1 MTYKSHRA
9 GAGRVFDHLYDPI
22 YTTSASNSNRENYK
36 SLSKSAPLHVCPIFR
51 TMFTE
56 LIRERRNYYFPQ
68 RNPLPYSSEGVVG
81 AKLLCDRAIN
91 TNNYLSCPKRIL
103 ENPFLQVYVHPVQKT
118 SKSVECQTT
127 YRESSAQTDP
137 WLPEARVRDGVRK
150 IPEIAIVGEL
160 INPITDPNLYE
171 VETIERARKRREWE
185 QNLPMISSKDDIPI
199 RLLTL
204 ESFEYEDFMA
214 KEKFINETQEERLK
228 IVLKLMEQR
237 HECNHKATTNKL
249 ENSHKRIAKELE
261 KQKSRLRV
269 NYQRKMRMLKK
280 ICSDEGFTTKQEFV
294 MPKLEGNQGVLMKE
308 YESLLNLKNNQK
320 PRKRVKKQKELWE
333 PKGRCIES
341 QRGIRCVDNLKN
353 LVEVMKYSTTEKSS
367 SRPEC
372 MVGRKDNDK
381 TGESFHC
388 CSDITHDQFYQDT
401 LLIQKI
407 IKGRS
412 VQNILYSGMD
422 ENIGKIHELMESQ
435 PIKSAIELFP
445 ERILMR
451 KEADELA
458 ERIKIEQNQEAAD
471 IIEEKLKKEQVFEK
485 LNHEFSELMD
495 SLDAI
500 IFRVTLDKFNKQI
513 LRDADK
519 ARNLR
524 REEAQEKARLA
535 EKSLKLR
542 NEILRQRDE
551 SQLKTI
557 DGFMEVM
564 IPEIIEKIADNE
576 AKDYI
581 TKVAKIIDQEASK
594 SLEFTNNENHNRTI
608 IFNLLREFLIPEVSK
623 RIERQKLKDFQLMCL
638 LSAHDALY
646 QHLDELPLDEIHDC
660 KIISQDI
667 VEEIIKDL
675 PLIA

>member
-1 MTYKSHRA
+1 MTYKSHRT
-9 GAGRVFDHLYDPI
+9 GASRVFDHLYDPI
-22 YTTSASNSNRENYK
+22 YTTSASNLRRENYK

-91 TNNYLSCPKRIL
+91 TNNYLSFPKRIV
-103 ENPFLQVYVHPVQKT
+103 ENQFLQIYVHPEQKT

-150 IPEIAIVGEL
+150 IPEIAIVG
-160 INPITDPNLYE
+160 PITDPNLYE

-185 QNLPMISSKDDIPI
+185 QNLPMISSKDDIPN
-199 RLLTL
+199 RLLAL

-228 IVLKLMEQR
+228 IVLKLMEKR
-237 HECNHKATTNKL
+237 HERNHKATTNKL
-249 ENSHKRIAKELE
+249 ENSYKRITSELE
-261 KQKSRLRV
+261 KQKNQLSV

-280 ICSDEGFTTKQEFV
+280 ICSDKGFTTKQDFV
-294 MPKLEGNQGVLMKE
+294 MPKLEGNQGDLMKE
-308 YESLLNLKNNQK
+308 YEGLLNFRSNQK
-320 PRKRVKKQKELWE
+320 PRKRVKKQRELWE

-341 QRGIRCVDNLKN
+341 QHGIRSVDNLKN
-353 LVEVMKYSTTEKSS
+353 LVEVMKHSRTEKSS

-372 MVGRKDNDK
+372 MVVRKDYDE
-381 TGESFHC
+381 TDDIFHC
-388 CSDITHDQFYQDT
+388 CSDITYDRFYQDT

-412 VQNILYSGMD
+412 VQNILYSGIN
-422 ENIGKIHELMESQ
+422 ENIFLIHELMESQ
-435 PIKSAIELFP
+435 PIKSVLELFP
-445 ERILMR
+445 ERILIR
-451 KEADELA
+451 KEAEELA
-458 ERIKIEQNQEAAD
+458 ERVKVEQDQEAAD
-471 IIEEKLKKEQVFEK
+471 IIEEKLKKEQIIEK

-542 NEILRQRDE
+542 TEIQRQRDE

-564 IPEIIEKIADNE
+564 IPQIIEKIADNE

-623 RIERQKLKDFQLMCL
+623 RIERQKLKDFQLICL